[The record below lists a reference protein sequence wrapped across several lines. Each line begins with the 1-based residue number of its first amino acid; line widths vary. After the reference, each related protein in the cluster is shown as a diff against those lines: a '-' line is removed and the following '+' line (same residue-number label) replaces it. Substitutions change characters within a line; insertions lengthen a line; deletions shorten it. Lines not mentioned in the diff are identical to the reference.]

1 MKVEY
6 NSNEITA
13 RVIKYYDN
21 ILSEDNALQATGS
34 IEPDKYPIGVTLIN
48 TFGTLD
54 DPGSKIPGGCKYGT
68 VVHINDSVVDGS
80 VEILIPYTPTNEP
93 NTAKSIYV
101 RTRTDK
107 FVTKQQGW
115 SEWRRLVYDDEIE
128 SSVLEIL
135 RAKGLIT

>member
-1 MKVEY
+1 MLWP
-6 NSNEITA
+6 
-13 RVIKYYDN
+13 

-34 IEPDKYPIGVTLIN
+34 IDYDKYPIGVTLID

-54 DPGSKIPGGCKYGT
+54 DPGSKIPNNCKYGT
-68 VVHINDSVVDGS
+68 VVHINNSVVDGS
-80 VEILIPYTPTNEP
+80 VEILIPYTPTNES

-128 SSVLEIL
+128 YFVLEIL